1 MKALTKFILTV
12 LLSASL
18 AATQS
23 CAFFSK
29 SEFAE
34 VTAAEISALA
44 ESFPDS
50 QKRQF
55 AQNQQMR
62 QQVINQFKTPFG
74 LAQAAEAEGLHKTD
88 EFKQQFLL
96 STDQLLASE
105 FTKRNPDLTIS
116 KEERDAYRAAHK
128 ADFDKDFSFITRNAQ
143 QMPSDQDKEA
153 LHDQWA
159 ELKIRADKG
168 RQAGLD
174 KDPALSFQ
182 LRATKANALAN
193 AYSKKLEEK
202 FKLTPEEKKRYIAEH
217 PEADLEKIQQKAQGL
232 IERLKKGEEFEAI
245 AKEVNE
251 DDTKN
256 TGGELPW
263 FGKDGKM
270 DSGGA
275 IDEEFVKAAFA
286 LEKGQYTPQVIKT
299 RFGFHIIK
307 VDDKRTVDPAA
318 AAKPAAS
325 PAPAGAPTPQPEA
338 SPTPAGPREE
348 VRTRHIYLS
357 TDAADRFEQEEIDK
371 KVKRAMEDA
380 TLKYPVKLPADF
392 TVNVGGYDP
401 NRLPGQGGGAGGQM
415 RGLDPA
421 EKK

>member
-1 MKALTKFILTV
+1 LKALTKLILTV

-34 VTAAEISALA
+34 VTKEELTALA
-44 ESFPDS
+44 DTFPDS

-55 AQNQQMR
+55 APNQQMR
-62 QQVINQFKTPFG
+62 QQVINQFKTPFA

-88 EFKQQFLL
+88 EFKQQFAL

-105 FTKRNPDLTIS
+105 FTKRNPDLTIT
-116 KEERDAYRAAHK
+116 KEERDAYRNAHK
-128 ADFDKDFSFITRNAQ
+128 ADFDKDFSFITRNATQ
-143 QMPSDQDKEA
+143 QPSDQDKEA

-159 ELKIRADKG
+159 ELKVRAEKG
-168 RQAGLD
+168 RQAGLE

-202 FKLTPEEKKRYIAEH
+202 FKLTPEEKKRYITEH
-217 PEADLEKIQQKAQGL
+217 PEADLEKIQQKAQSL
-232 IERLKKGEEFEAI
+232 LERLKKGEDFEAI

-275 IDEEFVKAAFA
+275 IDEEFVKASFA
-286 LEKGQYTPQVIKT
+286 LEKGQYTQQVIKT
-299 RFGFHIIK
+299 KFGFHLIK
-307 VDDKRTVDPAA
+307 VDDKRTVTPAA
-318 AAKPAAS
+318 APS
-325 PAPAGAPTPQPEA
+325 PAPSPVPAVTTPAQPAA
-338 SPTPAGPREE
+338 SPTPAEPREE

-357 TDAADRFEQEEIDK
+357 TDAADRFER
-371 KVKRAMEDA
+371 KR
-380 TLKYPVKLPADF
+380 
-392 TVNVGGYDP
+392 
-401 NRLPGQGGGAGGQM
+401 
-415 RGLDPA
+415 
-421 EKK
+421 

>member
-1 MKALTKFILTV
+1 MKAFTKLILTV
-12 LLSASL
+12 LLSASV

-29 SEFAE
+29 SEFTE
-34 VTAAEISALA
+34 VTAAELTALVDTL
-44 ESFPDS
+44 SDS
-50 QKRQF
+50 QKRQL
-55 AQNQQMR
+55 APSQQAR
-62 QQVINQFKTPFG
+62 QQVINQLKTPFA

-88 EFKQQFLL
+88 EFKQQAAL
-96 STDQLLASE
+96 SADQLLASE
-105 FTKRNPDLTIS
+105 FTKRNPDVTVS
-116 KEERDAYRAAHK
+116 KEELQAYRNAHN
-128 ADFDKDFSFITRNAQ
+128 AEFDKDFNFITRGAK
-143 QMPSDQDKEA
+143 QMPSEQDKEA
-153 LHDQWA
+153 MHDQWS
-159 ELKIRADKG
+159 ELKVRAEKG

-174 KDPALSFQ
+174 KDPALKFQ
-182 LRATKANALAN
+182 LKASKANALAN

-217 PEADLEKIQQKAQGL
+217 PEADIEKIQQKGQAL
-232 IERLKKGEEFEAI
+232 LERLKKGEEFETI

-286 LEKGQYTPQVIKT
+286 LEKGQYTPQVVKT
-299 RFGFHIIK
+299 KFGFHIIK

-318 AAKPAAS
+318 AKPAAS
-325 PAPAGAPTPQPEA
+325 PVPASAPTPQPAA
-338 SPTPAGPREE
+338 SPTPAEPREE
-348 VRTRHIYLS
+348 VHTRHIYLS
-357 TDAADRFEQEEIDK
+357 TDAADRFEQEEVDK
-371 KVKRAMEDA
+371 KVKRALEDA

-392 TVNVGGYDP
+392 AVNVGGYDP
-401 NRLPGQGGGAGGQM
+401 NRLPGQGGGTGGQM
-415 RGLDPA
+415 KGLNPN

>member
-1 MKALTKFILTV
+1 MKAITKLILTV
-12 LLSASL
+12 LLSASV

-29 SEFAE
+29 SEFTE
-34 VTAAEISALA
+34 VTAAELAALA
-44 ESFPDS
+44 DTFPDS

-55 AQNQQMR
+55 AQNAQMR

-88 EFKQQFLL
+88 EFKQQLLL

-105 FTKRNPDLTIS
+105 FTKRNPELTVS
-116 KEERDAYRAAHK
+116 KEELQAYRNAHK
-128 ADFDKDFSFITRNAQ
+128 AEFDKDFSFITRNAKQ
-143 QMPSDQDKEA
+143 QPSEQDKEA

-159 ELKIRADKG
+159 ELKIRAEKG
-168 RQAGLD
+168 RQAGLE
-174 KDPALSFQ
+174 KDPALGFQ
-182 LRATKANALAN
+182 LKATKANTLAN

-217 PEADLEKIQQKAQGL
+217 PEADIEKIQQKAQGL
-232 IERLKKGEEFEAI
+232 LERLKKGEAFEAI

-270 DSGGA
+270 DAAGV

-286 LEKGQYTPQVIKT
+286 W
-299 RFGFHIIK
+299 
-307 VDDKRTVDPAA
+307 
-318 AAKPAAS
+318 
-325 PAPAGAPTPQPEA
+325 
-338 SPTPAGPREE
+338 
-348 VRTRHIYLS
+348 
-357 TDAADRFEQEEIDK
+357 
-371 KVKRAMEDA
+371 KRANSPS
-380 TLKYPVKLPADF
+380 K
-392 TVNVGGYDP
+392 
-401 NRLPGQGGGAGGQM
+401 
-415 RGLDPA
+415 
-421 EKK
+421 